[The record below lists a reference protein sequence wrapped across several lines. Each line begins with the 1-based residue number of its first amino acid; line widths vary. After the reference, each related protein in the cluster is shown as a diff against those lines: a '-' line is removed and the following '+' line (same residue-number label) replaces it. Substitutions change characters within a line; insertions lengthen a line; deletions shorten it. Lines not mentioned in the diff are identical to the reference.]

1 MLIVYGETQSSSNNE
16 KIGALRRRLENQHS
30 EAESKTTEGKI
41 AQNDKAANAPI
52 ISQKGQER

>member
-1 MLIVYGETQSSSNNE
+1 MLIVYGETKSSSNNE